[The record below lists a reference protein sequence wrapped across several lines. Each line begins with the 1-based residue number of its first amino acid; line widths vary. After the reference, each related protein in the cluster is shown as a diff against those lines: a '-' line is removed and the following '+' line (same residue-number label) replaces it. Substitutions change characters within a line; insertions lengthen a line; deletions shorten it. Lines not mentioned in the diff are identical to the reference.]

1 MKSFA
6 AALVLAVLF
15 CAGVPAAV
23 IYNETE
29 PNNTWAT
36 ANVIAG
42 HDGTLII
49 NGSRVG
55 DSSADYFRF
64 PALPGLFTGTVCC
77 SGDPMLALFD
87 PAGNMVAINDDYYG
101 LLPYIAYNITSAGMW
116 TIAVT
121 GWPDW
126 GFVGGGSTNWSYQAT
141 LTFGSPANSEIPEP
155 GTLGLL
161 AAGLAGLAVW
171 RSRAA

>member
-1 MKSFA
+1 MKSLA
-6 AALVLAVLF
+6 AALVLAVLS
-15 CAGVPAAV
+15 CAGAPAAV

-49 NGSRVG
+49 NGSRAS

-64 PALPGLFTGTVCC
+64 PAVPGLFTGTVCC

-87 PAGNMVAINDDYYG
+87 PAGTMVAANDDYYG
-101 LLPYIAYNITSAGMW
+101 LLPYIAYNITTAGTW

-121 GWPDW
+121 GFPDF
-126 GFVGGGSTNWSYQAT
+126 GFLGGGSSGWDYQAT

-155 GTLGLL
+155 GTWGLL
-161 AAGLAGLAVW
+161 AAGLVAVFAFRRL
-171 RSRAA
+171 RS